1 MSYFRIIKGVINSH
15 LEAARTERGGEMV
28 VDNSLPLRL
37 FIITFIMSK
46 PLLPASSSSSFFSR
60 DDLWKVCVAGSGLLV
75 LKKPFVQPH
84 MV

>member
-15 LEAARTERGGEMV
+15 LEAARTEQGGEMV
-28 VDNSLPLRL
+28 VDNSLPLSL

-46 PLLPASSSSSFFSR
+46 PLLPASSFFSR